1 MHPIIST
8 QLRRFLLIV
17 PLAVAALA
25 FGAWTWWAEQ
35 HPEQERDLRILVQ
48 ERLQNW
54 FPEQMALPD
63 GQFGFMPR
71 SAEHLRLGRTSV
83 ILVHGLDE
91 PGGIWDELL
100 VALDEAGLEAWEFR
114 YPDDQAI
121 DQSADLLALHWQAL
135 AEDHPVVLVG
145 HSMGGLVIRDFVTRW
160 RHPPDAS
167 AATGGAPV
175 RGVILIA
182 TPNHGSDWAR
192 LRVWLELRE
201 LLVTLPERQFTLF
214 RALRDGTGAAKIDL
228 RPDSA
233 FLLEL
238 NARAWPHQVPRHLI
252 GGVLGEPTP
261 AMKQSIEALSNELG
275 SVELV
280 AALQSWWQ
288 EIGEDLGEGLGDGAV
303 PLASLLLDDGPAPVI
318 VPASHRG
325 LLVPTPLTDD
335 RPPAIALVVQAI
347 EEWLAE

>member
-1 MHPIIST
+1 MHPIISRE
-8 QLRRFLLIV
+8 LRRFLLLV

-35 HPEQERDLRILVQ
+35 HPAQERDLRILVQ

-71 SAEHLRLGRTSV
+71 SAAHLRLGRPS
-83 ILVHGLDE
+83 
-91 PGGIWDELL
+91 
-100 VALDEAGLEAWEFR
+100 
-114 YPDDQAI
+114 
-121 DQSADLLALHWQAL
+121 
-135 AEDHPVVLVG
+135 
-145 HSMGGLVIRDFVTRW
+145 
-160 RHPPDAS
+160 
-167 AATGGAPV
+167 
-175 RGVILIA
+175 VILIA

-201 LLVTLPERQFTLF
+201 LLATLPERRFTLF

-238 NARAWPHQVPRHLI
+238 NARAWPDQVPRHLI
-252 GGVLGEPTP
+252 GGLLGEPTP

-275 SVELV
+275 SAELV
-280 AALQSWWQ
+280 AALQSWWL
-288 EIGEDLGEGLGDGAV
+288 EIGEGLGEGLGDGAV
-303 PLASLLLDDGPAPVI
+303 PLASLPLEDGPAPVI

-335 RPPAIALVVQAI
+335 RPPAVPLVVQAI
-347 EEWLAE
+347 EEWLAEQRPTQPSTHPGGAQ